1 MFSFNGYGT
10 SKRWN
15 EIQSTLKGANM
26 RDSKL
31 ENISEFNNGKYG
43 KKVPLKNKLTTT

>member
-10 SKRWN
+10 SRRWN

-31 ENISEFNNGKYG
+31 ENISEFNYG
-43 KKVPLKNKLTTT
+43 KSSKKAPLKNKLTST